1 VDDRGRRGEDRL
13 RPLWDSTDLDSS
25 EARFRSALVAENT
38 DAGRAEVLTQL
49 ARVELKRGLPDQAHS
64 LLDEAESLA
73 ADVPVVRARLLLER
87 GRVTRHFGDNEEAKR
102 LLEQAVDAALAADE
116 PFIAA
121 DAAHSRALAGD
132 MVEWT
137 NRGLDLTEHYAGA
150 AYWRGTLLINLGEW
164 QWEHGDAAG
173 ALESF
178 KAALAAR
185 EQDGRN
191 PGQLEYARCAI
202 ARSLRR
208 LGRTT

>member
-1 VDDRGRRGEDRL
+1 MTEDRL
-13 RPLWDSTDLDSS
+13 RPLWDPEDLDAS
-25 EARFRSALVAENT
+25 EAHLQDALAGET
-38 DAGRAEVLTQL
+38 THAGRAEVLTQL
-49 ARVELKRGLPDQAHS
+49 ARVELNRGHPDEAHR

-73 ADVPVVRARLLLER
+73 AEVPVVRARLLLER
-87 GRVTRHFGDNEEAKR
+87 GRVARHFGDNEEAKR

-137 NRGLDLTEHYAGA
+137 KRGLDLTEQYGGA

-164 QWEHGDAAG
+164 QWEHADAAG

-191 PGQLEYARCAI
+191 PGQLEYARYAI

-208 LGRTT
+208 LGRST